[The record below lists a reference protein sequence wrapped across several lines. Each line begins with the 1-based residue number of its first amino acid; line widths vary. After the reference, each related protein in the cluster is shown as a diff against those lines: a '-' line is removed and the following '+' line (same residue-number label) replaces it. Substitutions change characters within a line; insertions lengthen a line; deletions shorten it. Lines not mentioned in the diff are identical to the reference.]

1 MKQEINLE
9 EIFNKYRQLSPNLLG
24 MIDIEYFKPI
34 INMMIYEGINQ
45 ALGLAAEN
53 AITKTNKESTS
64 IIVDMNSILQ
74 IKDWIK

>member
-9 EIFNKYRQLSPNLLG
+9 EIFNKYRQLSPNQLG

>member
-53 AITKTNKESTS
+53 
-64 IIVDMNSILQ
+64 D
-74 IKDWIK
+74 

>member
-1 MKQEINLE
+1 MKEINLE

-34 INMMIYEGINQ
+34 ISMMIYERINQ
-45 ALGLAAEN
+45 ALDLAAEN
-53 AITKTNKESTS
+53 AKCTIFEEVNP
-64 IIVDMNSILQ
+64 NSILQ